1 MRLPDFAIRNHQF
14 TVVIITLLVLSG
26 MVSFFT
32 MPRSEDPQITSPG
45 TTVTVTYPGAAPVDI
60 EQTVIFPLEEAVNE
74 LTDIRRITS
83 TSADGWASIAV
94 EFEFRA
100 DVDEL
105 YNELVQ
111 KVNEVRNDLPD
122 GITDIT
128 TTKWVFSDFVK
139 ILQLALISETAS
151 YREME
156 VQGDRLKRRLE
167 RVQGVKRVDLRAI
180 PEQEVRIAADIEK
193 MAQLGISLN
202 SLLQIIQANNTS
214 IPGGSLDLGGK
225 RFTIQTSGSYRTLGD
240 IRNTI
245 VTADGNAIVYLKDIA
260 DVYFD
265 YEDNNYFARFN
276 GERTIF
282 ITASQKEGTNI
293 YRVMG
298 DVRRVVDEFET
309 ELPESMRLEY
319 VFNQEESVRGRMS
332 GFFMNLIY
340 GIILVGTITLLV
352 LGFRISSIVIIV
364 IPISIFIAIGFLDL
378 SGYGLEQM
386 TIAGLVIS
394 LGLLVD
400 NAIVTTENIAR
411 FRRLGYDGTEAAAKG
426 TQQIGW
432 AIVSAT
438 ATTILA
444 FVPLVLMYN
453 ISGDYIRGMPVTVI
467 YTLAASLFVALTL
480 TPYLSSKFIKDGR
493 APEGTMHRAVR
504 RLIETKYRSRL
515 DFALRR
521 PVFVLIIATIIFT
534 GSLALFPLVGISFFP
549 MAEKPQFMINID
561 LPDGS
566 SLERTD
572 RAARYVESILVSRDE
587 VKLYATNVGR
597 GNPQIYYN
605 IMSHRG
611 ASSHA
616 QIFVELHD
624 YDAQL
629 QARLIHE
636 LRDQF
641 DLYPG
646 ARIELREFEQ
656 GPPVEAPVAIRVTGE
671 NLEVLREVARDV
683 EAIIARTPGTVNV
696 NNPLATVKTDLHVN
710 IHREKAGMLGVAMVD
725 IDRTV
730 RAGMAGI
737 PVDSYRD
744 ADGKEYDIV
753 VRLPAGSQL
762 SRNDGT
768 GDPSLD
774 DFGRLYIGSVTG
786 AQVPLLQLA
795 SLEFKSSPTYIHH
808 YNLDRAVTVTGD
820 AIRGYSV
827 DQVTRSIIAALDA
840 YDWQPGYGYVVSGE
854 LESRDE
860 SFGGLGQAILIAII
874 AIVGVLVLQFR
885 SFTQPLIIFAAL
897 PLAIV
902 GAILALLMTGYTFS
916 FTAFVGLAS
925 LVGIV
930 INNSIILVDYTN
942 QLRAQGKELVEA
954 IKEAGETRFLPIVM
968 TTATTV
974 AGLLPL
980 TLRGGTIWAPM
991 GWTIIGGLI
1000 ASTFLTLIIVPVL
1013 YKVFSGRTAE

>member
-14 TVVIITLLVLSG
+14 TVVIIMLLVLSG

-74 LTDIRRITS
+74 LTDIRRISS
-83 TSADGWASIAV
+83 TSADGWATVAV

-100 DVDEL
+100 NVDEL
-105 YNELVQ
+105 YNDLVQ

-167 RVQGVKRVDLRAI
+167 RVEGVKRVDLRAI

-202 SLLQIIQANNTS
+202 SLLQIIQANNAS

-245 VTADGNAIVYLKDIA
+245 VTADGNAIVYLRDIA

-293 YRVMG
+293 YRVVG

-386 TIAGLVIS
+386 TIAGLVIA

-411 FRRLGYDGTEAAAKG
+411 FRRLGYEGTEAAAKG

-453 ISGDYIRGMPVTVI
+453 ISGDFIRGMPVTVI

-480 TPYLSSKFIKDGR
+480 TPYLSSKFIKDSR
-493 APEGTMHRAVR
+493 AREGTMHRLVR
-504 RLIETKYRSRL
+504 RLIETEYRRRL

-521 PVFVLIIATIIFT
+521 PGFVLTIASFVFI

-566 SLERTD
+566 NLERTD
-572 RAARYVESILVSRDE
+572 RAARYVESILASRDE

-624 YDAQL
+624 YDAQV
-629 QARLIHE
+629 QAQLVQE
-636 LRDQF
+636 LREQF
-641 DLYPG
+641 DAYPG

-656 GPPVEAPVAIRVTGE
+656 GPPVAAPVAIRVTGE
-671 NLEVLREVARDV
+671 NLVVLREVARDV
-683 EAIIARTPGTVNV
+683 EAIIARMPGTVNV
-696 NNPLATVKTDLHVN
+696 NNPLATAKTDLHVN
-710 IHREKAGMLGVAMVD
+710 IHREKAGLLGVAMVD
-725 IDRTV
+725 IDRTI

-737 PVDSYRD
+737 PVTSYRD

-753 VRLPAGSQL
+753 VRLPVS
-762 SRNDGT
+762 

-774 DFGRLYIGSVTG
+774 DFNRLYVGSITG
-786 AQVPLLQLA
+786 AKVPLLQLA
-795 SLEFKSSPTYIHH
+795 LLEFRSSPTYIQH
-808 YNLDRAVTVTGD
+808 YNLDRAVTITSDV
-820 AIRGYSV
+820 IRGYSV
-827 DQVTRSIIAALDA
+827 DQVTRSIIAMLDA

-854 LESRDE
+854 FESREE
-860 SFGGLGQAILIAII
+860 SFGGIGEAILIAII
-874 AIVGVLVLQFR
+874 AILGVLVLQFR

-902 GAILALLMTGYTFS
+902 GAILALLITGYTFS

-1000 ASTFLTLIIVPVL
+1000 MSTLLTLIIVPVL
-1013 YKVFSGRTAE
+1013 YKVFSGKMGK